1 MVGCSVTNVVK
12 AKIIRIG
19 NSQGVRLPKIWLDQL
34 NLGPEV
40 EMAMQADKIVIRSVL
55 RPRQGWEVQFAAM
68 AEAGDDRLL
77 DAPVSTAFDQDE
89 WEW

>member
-1 MVGCSVTNVVK
+1 MTNVVK

-40 EMAMQADKIVIRSVL
+40 EMAMQSDKIVIRPAL
-55 RPRQGWEVQFAAM
+55 RPRQAWDEQFAAM
-68 AEAGDDRLL
+68 AQAGDDRLL
-77 DAPVSTAFDQDE
+77 DAVVPTSFDKDE

>member
-1 MVGCSVTNVVK
+1 MTNVMK

-40 EMAMQADKIVIRSVL
+40 EMAMQADKIVIRPTL
-55 RPRQGWEVQFAAM
+55 RPRHDWDGQFAAM

-77 DAPVSTAFDQDE
+77 DVPVSTAFDKDE
-89 WEW
+89 WKW

>member
-1 MVGCSVTNVVK
+1 MAGVVK

-40 EMAMQADKIVIRSVL
+40 EMAMQANNIVIRPAL
-55 RPRQGWEVQFAAM
+55 RPRQGWDVRFAAM
-68 AEAGDDRLL
+68 AKAGDDRLL
-77 DAPVSTAFDQDE
+77 DAPVSTGFDKDE